1 MHSHFHRVT
10 VMSLYSIF
18 KTNKD
23 LEVKGID
30 LQYGEGIII
39 TIARAGG
46 ANPVYARV
54 VEAKTKPYRRQ
65 IQSETISAE
74 LSEQLTREIYA
85 EAIVLDWEGVT
96 DENGEIMP
104 FTKENAVKLFK
115 DLPDLFADIKEQ
127 AGKAALFRNDVLA
140 ADSKN

>member
-1 MHSHFHRVT
+1 MHSHFLRVT
-10 VMSLYSIF
+10 AMSLYSLF
-18 KTNKD
+18 KTDKS

-30 LQYGEGIII
+30 LQYGDGIII

-46 ANPVYARV
+46 ANPIYARV

-65 IQSETISAE
+65 IQSETISRE

-85 EAIVLDWEGVT
+85 EAIVLGWSGVT
-96 DENGEIMP
+96 DENGKAME

-115 DLPDLFADIKEQ
+115 DLPDLFEDVKEQ
-127 AGKAALFRNDVLA
+127 AGKAALFRNDILT